1 MPWRH
6 LSTSL
11 EVAGRPAGKANE
23 AQRPRAALVRDKFM
37 FNGGAFMAKHPITRT
52 LALSA
57 ILALLASACVDN
69 RPRNGAGEPVD
80 RTTGTT
86 APGAATSR

>member
-1 MPWRH
+1 
-6 LSTSL
+6 
-11 EVAGRPAGKANE
+11 
-23 AQRPRAALVRDKFM
+23 
-37 FNGGAFMAKHPITRT
+37 MAKRSITRV

-57 ILALLASACVDN
+57 MVAVLMAACADN

-86 APGAATSR
+86 APGASTTR

>member
-1 MPWRH
+1 
-6 LSTSL
+6 
-11 EVAGRPAGKANE
+11 
-23 AQRPRAALVRDKFM
+23 
-37 FNGGAFMAKHPITRT
+37 MAKRSIARVIV
-52 LALSA
+52 LSA
-57 ILALLASACVDN
+57 AIAMLVTACVDN

>member
-1 MPWRH
+1 
-6 LSTSL
+6 
-11 EVAGRPAGKANE
+11 
-23 AQRPRAALVRDKFM
+23 
-37 FNGGAFMAKHPITRT
+37 MAKRSISRV

-57 ILALLASACVDN
+57 MVAMLIAACADN

-86 APGAATSR
+86 APGASTSR